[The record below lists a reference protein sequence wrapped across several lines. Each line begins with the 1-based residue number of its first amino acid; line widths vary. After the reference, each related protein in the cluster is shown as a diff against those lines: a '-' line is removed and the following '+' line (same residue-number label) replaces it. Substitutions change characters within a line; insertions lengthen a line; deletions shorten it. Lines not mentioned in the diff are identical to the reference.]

1 MIKLICAICIAV
13 FWLIVVTLIT
23 ITSSN
28 TLYYCDP
35 EKNTECSKTNCYING
50 GKLPAHNS
58 QKVQEEEMTLPE
70 IIEDLDAILCRCL
83 DRYSMTPADVAKFA
97 RLIAELKV
105 YAESHED
112 DLK

>member
-1 MIKLICAICIAV
+1 MKA
-13 FWLIVVTLIT
+13 
-23 ITSSN
+23 
-28 TLYYCDP
+28 
-35 EKNTECSKTNCYING
+35 
-50 GKLPAHNS
+50 
-58 QKVQEEEMTLPE
+58 LPE
-70 IIEDLDAILCRCL
+70 IVEDLDAILSKCL